1 MNKQTTT
8 PSSSLCLLK
17 PKRPLTAYH
26 LFLQLE
32 REYII
37 QSEIEGDVPIDN
49 DKVYLEDAPQR
60 YKNIRISQDWY
71 EKSGKRAKRKHRK
84 SHGKIGFLELSRII
98 AVRWKQLSTTD
109 QETLQFVQKI
119 AKCELKKYFDEMNEY
134 KKVTKDIELQA
145 EIAQSP
151 VDSPI
156 ILENCNINS
165 QLVHPTSS
173 YTYPPAPATTGLE
186 NDVNLPKHNR
196 AEPSQY
202 EFDNQA
208 PKKRKLLH
216 QRTISI
222 SGISDID
229 LEVDM
234 GDDDILSLWK
244 SVNPGQAF

>member
-8 PSSSLCLLK
+8 PSASPLNK

-49 DKVYLEDAPQR
+49 DKVYLEDVPQR

-71 EKSGKRAKRKHRK
+71 MKSGQRAKRKHRK

-119 AKCELKKYFDEMNEY
+119 AKRELKKYFDEMNEY
-134 KKVTKDIELQA
+134 KKVMKDIEMA
-145 EIAQSP
+145 KSSVS

-156 ILENCNINS
+156 IAENYNCNT
-165 QLVHPTSS
+165 PSS
-173 YTYPPAPATTGLE
+173 YTYPPAPATEVE
-186 NDVNLPKHNR
+186 NDTNLSKHNR
-196 AEPSQY
+196 TEPSQH

-222 SGISDID
+222 SDISDID
-229 LEVDM
+229 LEVDIL
-234 GDDDILSLWK
+234 DDDILSMWK

>member
-1 MNKQTTT
+1 MNKQTNT
-8 PSSSLCLLK
+8 PSSSLLK

-49 DKVYLEDAPQR
+49 DKVYLEDVPQR

-71 EKSGKRAKRKHRK
+71 QKSGQRAKRKHRK

-119 AKCELKKYFDEMNEY
+119 AKRELKKYFDEMNEY
-134 KKVTKDIELQA
+134 KKSI
-145 EIAQSP
+145 SFMSS

-156 ILENCNINS
+156 IAENYNCNTQS
-165 QLVHPTSS
+165 VHPTSS
-173 YTYPPAPATTGLE
+173 YTYPPAPATELE
-186 NDVNLPKHNR
+186 NVNLSKHNR
-196 AEPSQY
+196 TEPSQH

-222 SGISDID
+222 SDISDID

-244 SVNPGQAF
+244 SVNPSFM

>member
-1 MNKQTTT
+1 MNMQTTT
-8 PSSSLCLLK
+8 PSSSLLK

-49 DKVYLEDAPQR
+49 DKVYLEDVPQR

-71 EKSGKRAKRKHRK
+71 QKSGQRAKRKHRK

-109 QETLQFVQKI
+109 QETLQFVQRI
-119 AKCELKKYFDEMNEY
+119 AKRELKTYFNEMNEY
-134 KKVTKDIELQA
+134 KKVMMDIEMTKN
-145 EIAQSP
+145 SVS

-156 ILENCNINS
+156 TSENYNCNS
-165 QLVHPTSS
+165 QSIHPTSS
-173 YTYPPAPATTGLE
+173 YTYPPAPATELD
-186 NDVNLPKHNR
+186 NVNLPKHNR
-196 AEPSQY
+196 TEPSQF

-208 PKKRKLLH
+208 QKKRKLLH

-222 SGISDID
+222 SDISDID

>member
-8 PSSSLCLLK
+8 PSSSLLK

-37 QSEIEGDVPIDN
+37 QSEIEGDVPIDH
-49 DKVYLEDAPQR
+49 DKVYIEDVPQR
-60 YKNIRISQDWY
+60 YKNIKISQDWY
-71 EKSGKRAKRKHRK
+71 MKSGQRAKRKHRK

-109 QETLQFVQKI
+109 QETLQFVQRI
-119 AKCELKKYFDEMNEY
+119 AKRELKTYFEEMNEY
-134 KKVTKDIELQA
+134 KKVMKDIEMTKSS
-145 EIAQSP
+145 E
-151 VDSPI
+151 DSPI
-156 ILENCNINS
+156 TSENFNGNS
-165 QLVHPTSS
+165 QSVHPTSS
-173 YTYPPAPATTGLE
+173 YTYPPAPATGLE
-186 NDVNLPKHNR
+186 NDTNLSKHNR
-196 AEPSQY
+196 EEPSQS
-202 EFDNQA
+202 EFENQA
-208 PKKRKLLH
+208 PKKKRKLLH

-222 SGISDID
+222 SDISDID